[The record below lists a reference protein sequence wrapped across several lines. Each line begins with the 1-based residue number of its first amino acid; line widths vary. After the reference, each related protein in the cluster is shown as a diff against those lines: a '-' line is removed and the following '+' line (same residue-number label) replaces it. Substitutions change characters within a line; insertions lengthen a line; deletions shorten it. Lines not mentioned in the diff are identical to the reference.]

1 MLTLPRYCRCVLCG
15 EQADNR
21 DAYEEALE
29 DLKTVVLEEV
39 RNFFR
44 IRLVLVLSPHLEVRL
59 CLRR

>member
-1 MLTLPRYCRCVLCG
+1 MFVYAPSLFHLTVCIHYRELLVSCW

-39 RNFFR
+39 RQQ
-44 IRLVLVLSPHLEVRL
+44 
-59 CLRR
+59 